1 MLIVDDEPEIVDL
14 LQEVLTEAG
23 YDVRSVFTSDEA
35 LAVALGFRPHV
46 VLLDLRMPG
55 MSGDQVLRALRERG
69 IQAPVIAISARPE
82 LAGLGFFGVVGQPL
96 AMRGLAGGGRRAP
109 RADRVCGVLRTAIGA
124 ARAKQERGRM
134 KKAS

>member
-55 MSGDQVLRALRERG
+55 MSGDRVLHALRERG

-82 LAGLGFFGVVGQPL
+82 LAGPGFFGVVGQPL
-96 AMRGLAGGGRRAP
+96 DMREVPQVVGDALRAGRAP
-109 RADRVCGVLRTAIGA
+109 DA
-124 ARAKQERGRM
+124 
-134 KKAS
+134 

>member
-1 MLIVDDEPEIVDL
+1 VLIVDDEPEIVEL

-69 IQAPVIAISARPE
+69 IQAPVIAISAKPE
-82 LAGLGFFGVVGQPL
+82 LAGPGFFRVVGKPMD
-96 AMRGLAGGGRRAP
+96 MREVPQVVAAALRAGGAP
-109 RADRVCGVLRTAIGA
+109 NA
-124 ARAKQERGRM
+124 
-134 KKAS
+134 